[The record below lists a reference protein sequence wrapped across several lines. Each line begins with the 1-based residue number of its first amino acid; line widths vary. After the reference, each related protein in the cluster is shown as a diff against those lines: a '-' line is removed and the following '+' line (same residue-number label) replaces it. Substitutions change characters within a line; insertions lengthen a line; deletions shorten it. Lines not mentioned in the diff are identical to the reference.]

1 MGTEYARV
9 GGLLPFRA
17 CHDETAQK
25 HQGRPC
31 DARWPH
37 TSETQEVATDPVA
50 SRQIA
55 EATKKVVKEARE
67 IVSSEDP
74 ARIAGQAV
82 RRTLEK
88 LKRRDH

>member
-1 MGTEYARV
+1 VAR
-9 GGLLPFRA
+9 
-17 CHDETAQK
+17 
-25 HQGRPC
+25 
-31 DARWPH
+31 
-37 TSETQEVATDPVA
+37 
-50 SRQIA
+50 RQIA
-55 EATKKVVKEARE
+55 EATKKVVKEAQE

>member
-1 MGTEYARV
+1 MNP
-9 GGLLPFRA
+9 LLRKIFG
-17 CHDETAQK
+17 HVAQ
-25 HQGRPC
+25 R
-31 DARWPH
+31 
-37 TSETQEVATDPVA
+37 VATDPVA